1 MHALLVPCLGVIGLL
16 GLGHSTTLLSNK
28 CDDSK
33 NGALVHILELFDV
46 EVKHKISEP
55 GRMEWIEEQQER
67 WFDPF
72 TTPAELDAFI
82 SLFLFDNVF
91 VYVYVYMCLFVYVFV
106 FL

>member
-1 MHALLVPCLGVIGLL
+1 
-16 GLGHSTTLLSNK
+16 
-28 CDDSK
+28 
-33 NGALVHILELFDV
+33 
-46 EVKHKISEP
+46 
-55 GRMEWIEEQQER
+55 MEWIEEQQER

-106 FL
+106 FLWDL